1 MRPLEPVELTLR
13 RSGKRRVGTDCH
25 WVIRDRAGES
35 SSGVVLDGPVR
46 VRDRFP
52 QPYVEAQ
59 VPCSRAGIRYGVLH
73 TVLRWTRG
81 GEVSLVEFHRRR
93 PRSSLR
99 DDAEVGPGPTIL
111 QEIQWLGKGNSGFWK
126 KIIW

>member
-13 RSGKRRVGTDCH
+13 CSGKWRVGTDCH

-35 SSGVVLDGPVR
+35 SSGMVLDGPVR

-52 QPYVEAQ
+52 QPYVESQ

-73 TVLRWTRG
+73 TK
-81 GEVSLVEFHRRR
+81 F
-93 PRSSLR
+93 PRSFSTTLNIVL
-99 DDAEVGPGPTIL
+99 DQYQV
-111 QEIQWLGKGNSGFWK
+111 S
-126 KIIW
+126 